1 MEKGGKTVNV
11 RKNTD
16 YSAMFIDLEAL
27 LSGKLPQMKLY
38 YEIGKLV
45 SARPEKGAAVAAA

>member
-1 MEKGGKTVNV
+1 MEKGGKSVNV

-45 SARPEKGAAVAAA
+45 SARPEK